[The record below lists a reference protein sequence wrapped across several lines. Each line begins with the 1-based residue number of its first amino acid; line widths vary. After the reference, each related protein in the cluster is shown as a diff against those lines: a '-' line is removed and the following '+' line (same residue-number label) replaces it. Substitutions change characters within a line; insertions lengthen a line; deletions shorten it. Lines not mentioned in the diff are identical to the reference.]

1 MKKILSMVLLLCA
14 AFSVQLRAEV
24 PTPEKSVDIYGNA
37 CYSNDSW
44 NKWYALN
51 RITDRLYNY
60 TGYMKAGLFRF
71 QLQTNG
77 EGGNSIKPT
86 ENQKEVSQAGFENQ
100 AFWYSSFDDNNWKV
114 TEEGYYRFTV
124 NLDAQTLT
132 AKYLGTD
139 LASIVGEDLDIYM
152 LGQGCDGIGWTL
164 GSKAKFDYAG
174 NNIYRYKG
182 KFWAKSETYSNEF
195 RIVTSTA
202 DWSVVAFQPGD
213 PDWKTVALPQ
223 NEAKSAPLYENN
235 DRNWYFTAD
244 GYYTIDLNLNDATI
258 TAYDYMAELPS
269 SVTPLQDGI
278 DGTSYYAT
286 FSNIYSD
293 MELSVA
299 AGETLEVYNVTVT
312 DNHLVLAKRSD
323 NKVACGEG
331 VLIKSSTSEITV
343 AAISED
349 LTPAEY
355 GTETLLV
362 ATPGAAKEVT
372 TTGHKLYRLAYN
384 KQADKSGLG
393 FYWGHSEG
401 AALNAQP
408 NKAYLKVSDLMAA
421 QIKSFSINPQ
431 PTHVDAID
439 VEQQDAEQAIYD
451 ISGRRVE
458 NPTKGFY
465 IQGNKKIVVK

>member
-1 MKKILSMVLLLCA
+1 MKKILSMILLLCA

-24 PTPEKSVDIYGNA
+24 PTPEKSVYIYGAA
-37 CYSNDSW
+37 CYGNSW
-44 NKWYALN
+44 SKWYALN
-51 RITDRLYNY
+51 KITDRLYNY
-60 TGYMKAGLFRF
+60 TGYMSAGLFRF

-77 EGGNSIKPT
+77 ESGNSIKPT
-86 ENQKEVSQAGFENQ
+86 TNKIEVNTTGFENQ
-100 AFWYSSFDDNNWKV
+100 AFLYGVNDDNNWNV
-114 TEEGYYRFTV
+114 TVAGYYRFTV
-124 NLDAQTLT
+124 DLDAQTLT
-132 AKYLGTD
+132 AKYLGTE
-139 LASIVGEDLDIYM
+139 LASIVGDDLDLYM
-152 LGQGCDGIGWTL
+152 IGNACDGIGFNL
-164 GSKAKFDYAG
+164 GTKAKLDYAG

-182 KFWAKSETYSNEF
+182 KFWAKNETYDNNF

-202 DWSVVAFQPGD
+202 DWNAVAFQPGA
-213 PDWKTVALPQ
+213 PEWSNVELPKDA
-223 NEAKSAPLYENN
+223 AKSAPLYENN
-235 DRNWYFTAD
+235 NRNWYFTAD
-244 GYYTIDLNLNDATI
+244 GYYTVDLNLNDATI

-278 DGTSYYAT
+278 EGTTYYAT
-286 FSNIYSD
+286 FSNIYSA

-299 AGETLEVYNVTVT
+299 AGETLEVYNVTVEGEK
-312 DNHLVLAKRSD
+312 LILAKRSG
-323 NKVACGEG
+323 NKVAAGEG
-331 VLIKSSTSEITV
+331 VLVKSTTSEITV
-343 AAISED
+343 AAINDE

-372 TTGHKLYRLAYN
+372 ATEHKLYRLAYN
-384 KQADKSGLG
+384 RQADKSGLG

-401 AALNAQP
+401 AAINAQP
-408 NKAYLKVSDLMAA
+408 NKAYLKISDVMAA

-431 PTHVDAID
+431 PTHVDGIE
-439 VEQQDAEQAIYD
+439 VEDSETEQAIYD

>member
-1 MKKILSMVLLLCA
+1 MKKILSMILLLCA

-24 PTPEKSVDIYGNA
+24 PTPKKSVYIYGAA
-37 CYSNDSW
+37 CYGNSW
-44 NKWYALN
+44 SKWYALN
-51 RITDRLYNY
+51 KITDRLYNY
-60 TGYMKAGLFRF
+60 TGYMSAGLFRF

-77 EGGNSIKPT
+77 NADNSIKPT
-86 ENQKEVSQAGFENQ
+86 TNKTAVNQTGFEKQN
-100 AFWYSSFDDNNWKV
+100 FWYGSYDDNNWEV
-114 TEEGYYRFTV
+114 TDAGYYRFTV
-124 NLDAQTLT
+124 DLDAKTLT
-132 AKYLGTD
+132 AKYLGTE
-139 LASIVGEDLDIYM
+139 LALIVGDDLDLYM
-152 LGQGCDGIGWTL
+152 IGNACDGIGFNL
-164 GSKAKFDYAG
+164 GTKAKLDYAG

-182 KFWAKSETYSNEF
+182 KFWAKNETYDNKF

-202 DWSVVAFQPGD
+202 DWDVVAFQPGA
-213 PDWKTVALPQ
+213 PEWSNVELPKDA
-223 NEAKSAPLYENN
+223 AKSAHLYEHN

-244 GYYTIDLNLNDATI
+244 GYYTVDLNLNDATI

-278 DGTSYYAT
+278 EGTTYYAT
-286 FSNIYSD
+286 FSNIYSA

-299 AGETLEVYNVTVT
+299 AGETLEVYNVTVEGEK
-312 DNHLVLAKRSD
+312 LILAKRSG
-323 NKVACGEG
+323 NKVAAGEG
-331 VLIKSSTSEITV
+331 VLVKSTTSEITV
-343 AAISED
+343 AAINDE
-349 LTPAEY
+349 LTPAKY

-372 TTGHKLYRLAYN
+372 ATEHKLYRLAYN
-384 KQADKSGLG
+384 RQADKSGLG

-401 AALNAQP
+401 AAINAQP
-408 NKAYLKVSDLMAA
+408 NKAYLKISDVMAA

-431 PTHVDAID
+431 PTHVDGIE
-439 VEQQDAEQAIYD
+439 VEDSETEQAIYD

>member
-1 MKKILSMVLLLCA
+1 MKKILSMILLLCA

-24 PTPEKSVDIYGNA
+24 PTPEKSVYIYGAA
-37 CYSNDSW
+37 CYGNSW
-44 NKWYALN
+44 SKWYALN
-51 RITDRLYNY
+51 KITDRLYNY
-60 TGYMKAGLFRF
+60 TGYMSAGLFRF

-77 EGGNSIKPT
+77 NADNSIKPT
-86 ENQKEVSQAGFENQ
+86 TNKIEVNTTGFENQ
-100 AFWYSSFDDNNWKV
+100 AFLYGVNDDNNWNV
-114 TEEGYYRFTV
+114 TVAGYYRFTV
-124 NLDAQTLT
+124 DLDAQTLT
-132 AKYLGTD
+132 AKYLGTE
-139 LASIVGEDLDIYM
+139 LASIVGDDLDLYM
-152 LGQGCDGIGWTL
+152 IGNACVGIGWEL
-164 GSKAKFDYAG
+164 KKAVKLDYAG

-182 KFWAKSETYSNEF
+182 KFWAKNETYDNKF

-202 DWSVVAFQPGD
+202 DWDVVAFQPGA
-213 PDWKTVALPQ
+213 PEWSNVELPKDA
-223 NEAKSAPLYENN
+223 AKSAHLYEHN

-244 GYYTIDLNLNDATI
+244 GYYTVDLNLNDATI

-278 DGTSYYAT
+278 EGTTYYAT
-286 FSNIYSD
+286 FSNIYSA

-299 AGETLEVYNVTVT
+299 AGETLEVYNVTVEGEK
-312 DNHLVLAKRSD
+312 LILAKRSG
-323 NKVACGEG
+323 NKVAAGEG
-331 VLIKSSTSEITV
+331 VLVKSTTSEITV
-343 AAISED
+343 AAINDE
-349 LTPAEY
+349 LTPAKY

-372 TTGHKLYRLAYN
+372 ATEHKLYRLAYN
-384 KQADKSGLG
+384 RQADKSGLG

-401 AALNAQP
+401 AAINAQP
-408 NKAYLKVSDLMAA
+408 NKAYLKISDVMAA

-431 PTHVDAID
+431 PTHVDGIE
-439 VEQQDAEQAIYD
+439 VEDSETEQAIYD